1 MKPSYTLALL
11 AATLASAQDISQ
23 IPACA
28 LGCIET
34 ALTKGTKCTTTDF
47 ACICANLEAIT
58 SAATTCVLDAC
69 GLDTALSTPAPNP
82 RLLPSPPILTPP

>member
-1 MKPSYTLALL
+1 MRPSHALTLL

-47 ACICANLEAIT
+47 ACICANLDAIT

-69 GLDTALSTPAPNP
+69 GLDTALNKVLPATKNLCSSIPA
-82 RLLPSPPILTPP
+82 